1 MGESSRVNYPQSCPA
16 QKREGKWLLG
26 FSLSPH
32 FLCDLSHLSKG
43 KEPCSDQ
50 DAYFS
55 PHRDGCRFTYVLA
68 GHCQS
73 FPVAKGA
80 ELRAEHSFP
89 TRDLVCQIK
98 VAKDLLKIE

>member
-1 MGESSRVNYPQSCPA
+1 MLVGREQQRQLPSILPSTGER
-16 QKREGKWLLG
+16 REMALSVL
-26 FSLSPH
+26 LSPH

-73 FPVAKGA
+73 FPVAK
-80 ELRAEHSFP
+80 RAGPTEHSFP
-89 TRDLVCQIK
+89 TRDLVC
-98 VAKDLLKIE
+98 